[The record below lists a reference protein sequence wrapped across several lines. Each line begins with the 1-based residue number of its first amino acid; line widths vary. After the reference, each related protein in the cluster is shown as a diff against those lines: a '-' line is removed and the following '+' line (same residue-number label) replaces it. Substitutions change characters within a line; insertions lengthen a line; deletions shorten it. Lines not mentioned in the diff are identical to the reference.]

1 MVQGNLS
8 SANSIPSPPSP
19 ESTKS
24 DDGNKRVPSVVARL
38 MGLESLPDVDH
49 ALSKSNFQDPEGSE
63 VTNPQAGSPPVL
75 LQELLRQECRESKKT
90 MKEKLPAF
98 AKRPLDFK
106 AERSP
111 LSKGKPRSHGRGD
124 PLHPY
129 VDSRAPKPIRQNAK
143 RSSSPLN
150 DVKNSPKQPFLARL
164 QTGPP
169 VLVPSKAH
177 NQISS
182 SPLRSPKNTARLLE
196 AAVKILEPNMQ
207 PSPRSRYSSQSQR
220 ELQRELQRDTQSESG
235 ASSRS
240 EKRISSSGYGRGGG
254 SVNSNA
260 SKSLKGQ
267 SMSRTWNEKDEHR
280 EQTGRIVVDS
290 RGSTFSHESSRQET
304 SSRQDQASR
313 RRFEIALAAASHS
326 ASPPRTHRSRP
337 SNTKSGVLGTHEASI
352 RGFKIDLG
360 SQTKALSKKNEASD
374 DGGGGTKKLGS
385 ECTHV
390 EVEGVPK
397 ATPTTVESSVPCKVE
412 PLQDHGHA
420 EDGSVLETATG
431 QESKDVQISE
441 EGGNSVEE
449 SEVVIEKLAPSGGFR
464 AMRGF
469 RTRSGRQ
476 EKETG
481 TLGNRVFPSEK
492 EDAAQP
498 EGHPPVTVFPSD
510 ARTPSSGLLSYSRL
524 FSARK
529 QGDKKEGSDKGE
541 GLVLKR
547 AENALMRSIRR
558 RPNSPFGP
566 PPKPTTK
573 FGAETKVV
581 KSLRPHR
588 IAHSEGNTV
597 PKNDAAM
604 DQEPV
609 AIEPRASPK
618 KEGSISSGSPQCQ
631 SKDHT
636 RARSVDDV
644 FPELPLE
651 ETDFGAFSP
660 NLGEIIQAAEKQFL
674 GFGSQGDTVPSDCR
688 SIERMFGKG
697 LTRTNLPSEHPAP
710 GTSPVSPDVFVTEYG
725 APGTFPNSPLVN
737 YEKMVFPSR
746 SVDPSLQELLES
758 GSVDWAVESKEERQ
772 RVSFTGPRERVCS
785 VSDDEDAGVD
795 TDACS
800 TSAVCDTGGTPDRLE
815 VSFSSRFADAC
826 CDCV

>member
-1 MVQGNLS
+1 MIEGNLS
-8 SANSIPSPPSP
+8 SANSIPTPPSP

-24 DDGNKRVPSVVARL
+24 EDGNKRVPSVVARL
-38 MGLESLPDVDH
+38 MGLESLPDVDR
-49 ALSKSNFQDPEGSE
+49 ALSKSNFQESEGPEL
-63 VTNPQAGSPPVL
+63 TNPQAGSPPVL
-75 LQELLRQECRESKKT
+75 LQELLRQECRESRKT
-90 MKEKLPAF
+90 LKEKLPAF

-111 LSKGKPRSHGRGD
+111 LSKRKPTSRGRGES
-124 PLHPY
+124 LHPY
-129 VDSRAPKPIRQNAK
+129 VDSRAPKPIRQNSK

-150 DVKNSPKQPFLARL
+150 EVKNSPKQPFLARL

-169 VLVPSKAH
+169 VLLPSKSH
-177 NQISS
+177 NQVAS
-182 SPLRSPKNTARLLE
+182 SPLRSPKSTARLLE

-207 PSPRSRYSSQSQR
+207 PSPRSRYNSQSQR

-240 EKRISSSGYGRGGG
+240 EKKNSSSGYGRGG
-254 SVNSNA
+254 SFLNSNA

-337 SNTKSGVLGTHEASI
+337 ANSKSGVLGTHEASI

-360 SQTKALSKKNEASD
+360 SQAKAVSKKNEGSN
-374 DGGGGTKKLGS
+374 GGGGTEKIGS
-385 ECTHV
+385 ECTSV
-390 EVEGVPK
+390 EVEGVPV
-397 ATPTTVESSVPCKVE
+397 ATLTTVESSVPCNGE
-412 PLQDHGHA
+412 PLQEHNCTK
-420 EDGSVLETATG
+420 EGSVATATG
-431 QESKDVQISE
+431 QESTDVQTSE
-441 EGGNSVEE
+441 ERDNSVEE
-449 SEVVIEKLAPSGGFR
+449 SEVVIGKLPPSGGFR

-492 EDAAQP
+492 EDASQL
-498 EGHPPVTVFPSD
+498 EGHPPVTVFLSD

-524 FSARK
+524 FSPRK
-529 QGDKKEGSDKGE
+529 QGDKKEGNDKGE

-547 AENALMRSIRR
+547 TENALMRSIRR

-566 PPKPTTK
+566 PPKPSTK

-588 IAHSEGNTV
+588 IAHSEGNRI
-597 PKNDAAM
+597 PKNDATM
-604 DQEPV
+604 DQETV
-609 AIEPRASPK
+609 ATEPRASPK
-618 KEGSISSGSPQCQ
+618 KEGSISSSSPQCQ
-631 SKDHT
+631 SKEHM

-651 ETDFGAFSP
+651 ETDFGAISP
-660 NLGEIIQAAEKQFL
+660 NLRETIQAAEKQFL
-674 GFGSQGDTVPSDCR
+674 GFGLQGETVPIDCR

-710 GTSPVSPDVFVTEYG
+710 GTSPVSPDVFITEYG

-737 YEKMVFPSR
+737 YEKMFFPSR
-746 SVDPSLQELLES
+746 SADSTLQELLES
-758 GSVDWAVESKEERQ
+758 GSVDWAVESKNQKQ
-772 RVSFTGPRERVCS
+772 RASFPGPCERVCS
-785 VSDDEDAGVD
+785 ASDDEETGVD

-800 TSAVCDTGGTPDRLE
+800 TSAVCDTGRTPDRLE
-815 VSFSSRFADAC
+815 VSFSSHFADFF
-826 CDCV
+826 